1 MSTQQE
7 TAEVKLP
14 ISPQEIALK
23 VYTDLV
29 ADAVAE
35 AAQRKTE
42 PTASKMRE
50 IVITTVECACR
61 VQRAGTAIMLDL
73 LAERSPDLEYRRVC
87 GEIAEI
93 LRGERKPTVVAE
105 AETPKILLARS

>member
-1 MSTQQE
+1 MNKPE
-7 TAEVKLP
+7 TVEVKLP

-23 VYTDLV
+23 MYTDMV

-35 AAQRKTE
+35 AAQEKRE

-61 VQRAGTAIMLDL
+61 AQRAGTAIMLDL
-73 LAERSPDLEYRRVC
+73 LAERSPDIEYRRVC
-87 GEIAEI
+87 GEIAQI
-93 LRGERKPTVVAE
+93 LRGERKPEVVAE
-105 AETPKILLARS
+105 AEAPKIILAGG